1 MFIDIN
7 KDKIHEI
14 QMSWYSWR
22 NNASTTTMVLLSF
35 LVACFTGLM
44 AQVSIAIPWSPVL
57 ITFQTFAVLL
67 AGVFLGSKW
76 GGFSMILY
84 TVLGIAGSR
93 ML

>member
-44 AQVSIAIPWSPVL
+44 AQV
-57 ITFQTFAVLL
+57 
-67 AGVFLGSKW
+67 
-76 GGFSMILY
+76 
-84 TVLGIAGSR
+84 
-93 ML
+93 

>member
-44 AQVSIAIPWSPVL
+44 AQVSIAIPWRIQYDIIYCSWYFRNAMVYKY
-57 ITFQTFAVLL
+57 A
-67 AGVFLGSKW
+67 
-76 GGFSMILY
+76 
-84 TVLGIAGSR
+84 
-93 ML
+93 

>member
-44 AQVSIAIPWSPVL
+44 AQSINCNSMESCFNYFPNICC
-57 ITFQTFAVLL
+57 ITCRC
-67 AGVFLGSKW
+67 
-76 GGFSMILY
+76 IL
-84 TVLGIAGSR
+84 R
-93 ML
+93 